1 MRKLNASLT
10 FRLDAEQKALL
21 VAEAKESGLSV
32 SELTR
37 SWLSDQVQLANALPL
52 IAEEVG
58 EMTCVVDANRAIVAR
73 CRDESLGQSSS
84 SLHGSQLKREA
95 QKQCD
100 GDHDEV
106 ERGPQSLEV
115 PPKSDHAVH
124 RSKLRH

>member
-37 SWLSDQVQLANALPL
+37 SWLSDQVQLAKALPS

-58 EMTCVVDANRAIVAR
+58 EMMRMVDANRAIVAR
-73 CRDESLGQSSS
+73 YRNESRGELSSS
-84 SLHGSQLKREA
+84 IHGSQLEEEA
-95 QKQCD
+95 KEQCD
-100 GDHDEV
+100 GDRDDAK
-106 ERGPQSLEV
+106 RGP
-115 PPKSDHAVH
+115 
-124 RSKLRH
+124 RSRH

>member
-37 SWLSDQVQLANALPL
+37 SWLSDQVQLAKALPS

-58 EMTCVVDANRAIVAR
+58 EMMRMVDANRAIVAR
-73 CRDESLGQSSS
+73 YRDESRGELPLPSTVRNWKK
-84 SLHGSQLKREA
+84 KRKSNTTVIAMTRNEA
-95 QKQCD
+95 L
-100 GDHDEV
+100 V
-106 ERGPQSLEV
+106 
-115 PPKSDHAVH
+115 HAIDFDLVKCH
-124 RSKLRH
+124 RNRIT